1 MKIYDLDELEALFQT
16 KPFTVDEL
24 AYSPTAVYEA
34 GEQTG
39 FTFFP
44 YAKQYAYEKRLNEVV
59 GMSNWKFSLSV
70 IPRTVQTV
78 SKGQGSAWTNPD
90 VDARVYPLMIGRLE
104 IRNPITGEWI
114 YRDNVGIPSTKA
126 LFPDKNQRE
135 DTFKRCASSW
145 GLGKAFQNFAAGFDK
160 KRVTYVQFAV
170 NSETG
175 APITDQS
182 TYVIDSVSYK
192 DGEISDI
199 TIRNTIT
206 NKVVYSYAEKL
217 GTASAPSKPQ
227 PKKKGGRKKKSENK
241 SGANAVTVNIE
252 LKKPDAAAMET
263 KETTDAQPVIQEEAS
278 PSPVT
283 EKSVDNTDKSADV
296 VIETPTDNDFFALP
310 SPEEKGQTGMSL
322 DEAYAVKSD
331 VGGPSVKGRELKKLT
346 PAQMVAVFEDTR
358 QPEVKQA
365 IAVIEKNEKE
375 VHRRL
380 VNNGYNL

>member
-1 MKIYDLDELEALFQT
+1 MKLYDLDELEAMFEK

-44 YAKQYAYEKRLNEVV
+44 YAKQYAYEKRLNEAV

-90 VDARVYPLMIGRLE
+90 VDTRVYPLMIGRLE
-104 IRNPITGEWI
+104 IRNPVTGEWI
-114 YRDNVGIPSTKA
+114 YRDNVGTPSTKA

-160 KRVTYVQFAV
+160 KRVTYVQFAT

-199 TIRNTIT
+199 TIRNTVT
-206 NKVVYSYAEKL
+206 DKVVYSYAEKL
-217 GTASAPSKPQ
+217 GTAEPQ
-227 PKKKGGRKKKSENK
+227 PKKKGGKKKKSENK
-241 SGANAVTVNIE
+241 SGANAGTVKIE

-263 KETTDAQPVIQEEAS
+263 ADEHPVIQEETS
-278 PSPVT
+278 PSTVA
-283 EKSVDNTDKSADV
+283 EKSVDNTDTSADV
-296 VIETPTDNDFFALP
+296 VVETPTDDDFFALP
-310 SPEEKGQTGMSL
+310 SPEEKGETGMSL

-331 VGGPSVKGRELKKLT
+331 VGGPSVKGKELKKLT
-346 PAQMVAVFEDTR
+346 PVQIVAVFEDTR

-365 IAVIEKNEKE
+365 IAVIEKSDKE